1 MLVPLENAVRLLEEY
16 CSKRVCYHL
25 GLFKTCRMALGAKC
39 FLELPSSDYPGHF
52 CELVLVGP
60 GTFPATDSI

>member
-1 MLVPLENAVRLLEEY
+1 MLIPLENAVRLPEEY

-25 GLFKTCRMALGAKC
+25 GLFTACRMTLGPKF
-39 FLELPSSDYPGHF
+39 FLELLSSDYPGHF

-60 GTFPATDSI
+60 GAFPETDNI